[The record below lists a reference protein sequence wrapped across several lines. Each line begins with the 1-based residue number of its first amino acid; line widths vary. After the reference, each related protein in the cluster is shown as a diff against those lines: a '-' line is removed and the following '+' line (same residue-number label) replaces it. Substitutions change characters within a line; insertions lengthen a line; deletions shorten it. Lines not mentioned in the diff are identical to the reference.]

1 MSRGTRQ
8 GSNWAP
14 IFEVRGGCRCRA
26 VGWPGV
32 QIAGESTGLG
42 AARVSARRDSAVGEQ
57 GPDGGRKPA
66 KATKKAVPAKRVTA
80 EKGAVKK
87 SSASKE
93 TAASRKAAA
102 GKKTAAKEAEGKKAE
117 GKKTPAKK
125 TLAKKTAAA
134 KTPAKKTAAKKAAA
148 GKSVA
153 KETVAGRTVAKKAA
167 PLKRQAPA
175 KKPAVAPKKAAAAVK
190 GVAPA
195 KTVAPTSPRGE
206 SRTAL
211 VRRARRIDRE
221 LAEVYPYAHP
231 ELDFEN
237 PFQLVVATVLSA
249 QTTDLRVNQTTP
261 ALFAKYPTP
270 EDLAAAVPEEVEE
283 ILRPTGFFRAKT
295 RSVIGLSKALT
306 EDFGGEVPGRLEDLV
321 KLPGVGRKTA
331 FVVLGNAFGR
341 PGITVDTH
349 FQRLVRRWRWTEET
363 DPDKIEA
370 AVGAL
375 FPKSDWTDLSHHVIW
390 HGRRICHA
398 RKPACG
404 ACPIAPLCPAYGEGE
419 TDPEKAKKLLKYEK
433 GGFPGQRLKPPRA
446 YLDAGGKPA
455 LPLGAG

>member
-1 MSRGTRQ
+1 M
-8 GSNWAP
+8 
-14 IFEVRGGCRCRA
+14 
-26 VGWPGV
+26 
-32 QIAGESTGLG
+32 
-42 AARVSARRDSAVGEQ
+42 
-57 GPDGGRKPA
+57 K
-66 KATKKAVPAKRVTA
+66 KATAKKAAVKKASS
-80 EKGAVKK
+80 AVKK
-87 SSASKE
+87 SAPV
-93 TAASRKAAA
+93 
-102 GKKTAAKEAEGKKAE
+102 KKA
-117 GKKTPAKK
+117 
-125 TLAKKTAAA
+125 
-134 KTPAKKTAAKKAAA
+134 
-148 GKSVA
+148 V
-153 KETVAGRTVAKKAA
+153 
-167 PLKRQAPA
+167 
-175 KKPAVAPKKAAAAVK
+175 VAPKKATAAVK
-190 GVAPA
+190 GAPA
-195 KTVAPTSPRGE
+195 AQPVAKPPKDE

-211 VRRARRIDRE
+211 VRRARRINRE

-231 ELDFEN
+231 ELDFDN
-237 PFQLVVATVLSA
+237 PFQLVIATVLSA

-270 EDLAAAVPEEVEE
+270 EDLAAANPEEVEE

-295 RSVIGLSKALT
+295 KSVMGLSKALVGQ
-306 EDFGGEVPGRLEDLV
+306 FGGEVPGRLEDLV

-349 FQRLVRRWRWTEET
+349 FQRLVRRWQWTDQT

-433 GGFPGQRLKPPRA
+433 GGFPGQRLKPPQS
-446 YLDAGGKPA
+446 YIDAGGKPA
-455 LPLGAG
+455 PPLGA

>member
-1 MSRGTRQ
+1 MTKKSASAKKTGTARKASPA
-8 GSNWAP
+8 GKTAS
-14 IFEVRGGCRCRA
+14 VRK
-26 VGWPGV
+26 VTPV
-32 QIAGESTGLG
+32 
-42 AARVSARRDSAVGEQ
+42 
-57 GPDGGRKPA
+57 
-66 KATKKAVPAKRVTA
+66 KKAVAT
-80 EKGAVKK
+80 GA
-87 SSASKE
+87 
-93 TAASRKAAA
+93 
-102 GKKTAAKEAEGKKAE
+102 
-117 GKKTPAKK
+117 
-125 TLAKKTAAA
+125 
-134 KTPAKKTAAKKAAA
+134 
-148 GKSVA
+148 SVA
-153 KETVAGRTVAKKAA
+153 VEKA
-167 PLKRQAPA
+167 APA
-175 KKPAVAPKKAAAAVK
+175 KKVAVE
-190 GVAPA
+190 APA
-195 KTVAPTSPRGE
+195 GE

-211 VRRARRIDRE
+211 VRRARRINRE

-237 PFQLVVATVLSA
+237 PFQLLVATVLSA

-261 ALFAKYPTP
+261 GLFARYPAP
-270 EDLAAAVPEEVEE
+270 EDLAAADPEQVEE
-283 ILRPTGFFRAKT
+283 ILRPCGFFRAKT
-295 RSVIGLSKALT
+295 RSVIGLSKALV

-349 FQRLVRRWRWTEET
+349 FQRLVRRWKWTAET
-363 DPDKIEA
+363 DPDNIEA

-433 GGFPGQRLKPPRA
+433 GGLPGQRLKPPQA
-446 YLDAGGKPA
+446 YLDAGGRPA
-455 LPLGAG
+455 PPLGAA

>member
-1 MSRGTRQ
+1 M
-8 GSNWAP
+8 
-14 IFEVRGGCRCRA
+14 
-26 VGWPGV
+26 
-32 QIAGESTGLG
+32 
-42 AARVSARRDSAVGEQ
+42 
-57 GPDGGRKPA
+57 
-66 KATKKAVPAKRVTA
+66 
-80 EKGAVKK
+80 KK
-87 SSASKE
+87 SAASKESAASVKSAASGETSASK
-93 TAASRKAAA
+93 KAPAA
-102 GKKTAAKEAEGKKAE
+102 GKSAASGEPPAARKTSAA
-117 GKKTPAKK
+117 KKTPA
-125 TLAKKTAAA
+125 
-134 KTPAKKTAAKKAAA
+134 AKKAGA
-148 GKSVA
+148 
-153 KETVAGRTVAKKAA
+153 AKKAA

-175 KKPAVAPKKAAAAVK
+175 KKPAVAPKKATAAVK

-195 KTVAPTSPRGE
+195 KTVAPKPPRGE

-231 ELDFEN
+231 ELDFDN

-295 RSVIGLSKALT
+295 KSVIGLSKALT

-433 GGFPGQRLKPPRA
+433 GGFPGQRLKPPQA

-455 LPLGAG
+455 PPLGAG

>member
-1 MSRGTRQ
+1 M
-8 GSNWAP
+8 
-14 IFEVRGGCRCRA
+14 
-26 VGWPGV
+26 
-32 QIAGESTGLG
+32 
-42 AARVSARRDSAVGEQ
+42 
-57 GPDGGRKPA
+57 
-66 KATKKAVPAKRVTA
+66 
-80 EKGAVKK
+80 KK
-87 SSASKE
+87 SSASKKSAESQE
-93 TAASRKAAA
+93 TAAA
-102 GKKTAAKEAEGKKAE
+102 GKTGASGKTVASG
-117 GKKTPAKK
+117 KTPAAKKSAASKK
-125 TLAKKTAAA
+125 TTAEKPPAARKASAAKPAASEKSPAARKPAAPKKTS
-134 KTPAKKTAAKKAAA
+134 AKKA
-148 GKSVA
+148 VP
-153 KETVAGRTVAKKAA
+153 

-175 KKPAVAPKKAAAAVK
+175 KKPAVVPKKATAAVE

-195 KTVAPTSPRGE
+195 KTVAPKPPRGE

-211 VRRARRIDRE
+211 VRRARRINRE

-295 RSVIGLSKALT
+295 KSVIGLSKALT

-433 GGFPGQRLKPPRA
+433 GGLPGQRLKPPQA

-455 LPLGAG
+455 PPLGAG

>member
-1 MSRGTRQ
+1 M
-8 GSNWAP
+8 
-14 IFEVRGGCRCRA
+14 
-26 VGWPGV
+26 
-32 QIAGESTGLG
+32 
-42 AARVSARRDSAVGEQ
+42 GEQ
-57 GPDGGRKPA
+57 RPDGGRETA
-66 KATKKAVPAKRVTA
+66 KATRRAVPAKRVTA

-87 SSASKE
+87 SAEKKPTPTKK
-93 TAASRKAAA
+93 TAPVKKPTPTKKTAPVKKPTPTKKTAPV
-102 GKKTAAKEAEGKKAE
+102 KKTAAA
-117 GKKTPAKK
+117 T
-125 TLAKKTAAA
+125 KKTAAA
-134 KTPAKKTAAKKAAA
+134 KKAASA
-148 GKSVA
+148 EQTPLA
-153 KETVAGRTVAKKAA
+153 KRT
-167 PLKRQAPA
+167 APA
-175 KKPAVAPKKAAAAVK
+175 KKPPVAPEKATAAVK
-190 GVAPA
+190 GVTPA
-195 KTVAPTSPRGE
+195 KTVTAKPVREE

-270 EDLAAAVPEEVEE
+270 EDLAAADPEEVEE

-295 RSVIGLSKALT
+295 KSVIGLSKALA

-349 FQRLVRRWRWTEET
+349 FQRLVRRWRWTAET

-433 GGFPGQRLKPPRA
+433 GGLPGQRLKPPRS

-455 LPLGAG
+455 PPLGAG

>member
-1 MSRGTRQ
+1 MS
-8 GSNWAP
+8 A
-14 IFEVRGGCRCRA
+14 E
-26 VGWPGV
+26 
-32 QIAGESTGLG
+32 
-42 AARVSARRDSAVGEQ
+42 RDSAVGEQ
-57 GPDGGRKPA
+57 ISDGGRKTA
-66 KATKKAVPAKRVTA
+66 KAAKT
-80 EKGAVKK
+80 
-87 SSASKE
+87 
-93 TAASRKAAA
+93 AAA
-102 GKKTAAKEAEGKKAE
+102 GGSASAKKAAPAR
-117 GKKTPAKK
+117 KTPARKTPAKK
-125 TLAKKTAAA
+125 ATAQKATAQKATAKKPAAKKTAPARGPAA
-134 KTPAKKTAAKKAAA
+134 KQASA
-148 GKSVA
+148 
-153 KETVAGRTVAKKAA
+153 RKAA
-167 PLKRQAPA
+167 PAKSSAALKKAPA
-175 KKPAVAPKKAAAAVK
+175 PRKQVVAPKKATASVPA
-190 GVAPA
+190 APA
-195 KTVAPTSPRGE
+195 KTVAAHPQGE

-211 VRRARRIDRE
+211 VRRARRVNRE

-270 EDLAAAVPEEVEE
+270 EDLAAADPEEVEE

-295 RSVIGLSKALT
+295 KSVIGLSKALV
-306 EDFGGEVPGRLEDLV
+306 EQFGGEVPGRLEDLV

-349 FQRLVRRWRWTEET
+349 FQRLVRRWKWTDET

-419 TDPEKAKKLLKYEK
+419 TDPEKAEKLLKYEK
-433 GGFPGQRLKPPRA
+433 AGRPGQRLRPPQA
-446 YLDAGGKPA
+446 YLDAGGRAAP
-455 LPLGAG
+455 PLGAG